1 MHGKF
6 DREDEDPQQLA
17 EQRTAPPKKRWLSGS
32 RLAAV
37 LLVLGA
43 AAWIGSGI
51 IFPHHEPP
59 PAAAT
64 TAAAPAAKFRVSVLK
79 SEERAYQPTLVLSGR
94 TEADR
99 KVTILARTSGV
110 LVDLRVRRGQVVK
123 AGDVIALLADEAR
136 AAQLTQARALVAQRR
151 AEFEARSRLISQGNL
166 PKLDANNIE
175 ALLRTAESSLAQ
187 AEAEVDRIRIVAP
200 WDGVVNSVT
209 AEQGQNLMMMPGANG
224 NEIAQLI
231 SLNPIIA
238 IVEISERRLGGV
250 RLGDRAELRLITG
263 QKVEGKI
270 RYISKAAS
278 PTTRT
283 YRVDIEA
290 ANPDNRIPD
299 GITTEVAI
307 SLAPV
312 QATRVPRSALIFS
325 GEGKLGIR
333 AVNAEGKVVFHAIE
347 LVEDEQ
353 QFMWIAGVPN
363 GSSVIVKGQD
373 FVREGQIVEA
383 VPAERQ
389 SASQ

>member
-6 DREDEDPQQLA
+6 EREDEQHSAGQPA
-17 EQRTAPPKKRWLSGS
+17 APKKKKRNWLNGS
-32 RLAAV
+32 RLAAI
-37 LLVLGA
+37 LLVLA
-43 AAWIGSGI
+43 AAGWIGSGFL
-51 IFPHHEPP
+51 FPHHEPA
-59 PAAAT
+59 PAAA
-64 TAAAPAAKFRVSVLK
+64 AANAPATKFRVSVLK
-79 SEERAYQPTLVLSGR
+79 AEERSYQPTLILSGR

-123 AGDVIALLADEAR
+123 AGEVIALLADEAR
-136 AAQLTQARALVAQRR
+136 AAQLAQARALVAQRR

-175 ALLRTAESSLAQ
+175 ALLRTAEASLAQ

-238 IVEISERRLGGV
+238 VVEISERRLGGV
-250 RLGDRAELRLITG
+250 RLGDRAELRLISG

-290 ANPDNRIPD
+290 ANPDNKIPD
-299 GITTEVAI
+299 GITTEVAL

-325 GEGKLGIR
+325 REGKLGIR
-333 AVNAEGKVVFHAIE
+333 AVDDTGKVVFHAVE

-353 QFMWIAGVPN
+353 QFMWVAGIPN
-363 GSSVIVKGQD
+363 NASVIVKGQD
-373 FVREGQIVEA
+373 FVREGQLVEA
-383 VPAERQ
+383 VPAEQQ
-389 SASQ
+389 SAAR